1 MCGNRDAQSSGRNE
15 PQALLNLEE
24 LEEKLDLKDKVVK
37 MEDTGSQGYELNKK
51 EMHTPQQFENV
62 INSLNLFCY
71 FSYSL

>member
-1 MCGNRDAQSSGRNE
+1 MCGNGDAQSSWGNE

-51 EMHTPQQFENV
+51 GMHTPQWFENV

>member
-1 MCGNRDAQSSGRNE
+1 MCGNGDAQSSGRNE

-51 EMHTPQQFENV
+51 GMHTPQWFENV
-62 INSLNLFCY
+62 INLLNLFCY